1 MRHDPAVWQG
11 LETAHDRPAQRSGDS
26 GEVTV
31 IIGNAIE
38 MIVES

>member
-11 LETAHDRPAQRSGDS
+11 LETAHDSPAQRSGSS